1 LDFVPG
7 PSRTVCALGPPTQN
21 PPCIWAARNGEGMFD
36 LRSILS
42 LVCCARAQGC
52 AGPASRSA
60 GRAGSAAR
68 PAIAALDFS
77 PGPSR
82 AVCTLGPRSKNPP
95 CIRAA
100 RDGESFTPVKN
111 GPAARL
117 RRWIFRPNP
126 HVRYARSGL
135 GRKIRLLACCA
146 ARLRRWIFRP
156 DPHVR
161 YARSGLGRKIRLL
174 ACCAARLR
182 RWIFCQDPHAL
193 LVRSGLRRKIRL
205 ALAAL
210 ATVHSRRS
218 RRRGSL
224 CFEARGLLRDAGR
237 VAPQSTPNRRFL
249 CKIAQNSHYLDK
261 IL

>member
-1 LDFVPG
+1 MAQMNDYPRQNPAYRLTPRLLRGPSAALDFVPG

-52 AGPASRSA
+52 AGPA
-60 GRAGSAAR
+60 AR

-111 GPAARL
+111 GP
-117 RRWIFRPNP
+117 
-126 HVRYARSGL
+126 
-135 GRKIRLLACCA
+135 
-146 ARLRRWIFRP
+146 
-156 DPHVR
+156 
-161 YARSGLGRKIRLL
+161 
-174 ACCAARLR
+174 CCAARLR

-210 ATVHSRRS
+210 AT
-218 RRRGSL
+218 
-224 CFEARGLLRDAGR
+224 ARLPLLRSKR
-237 VAPQSTPNRRFL
+237 PVA
-249 CKIAQNSHYLDK
+249 
-261 IL
+261 